1 MFKRQLGNDGCHV
14 YQKYTSTCR
23 IKWQLPV
30 SDVVDRIGIELTHTH
45 YIQLPTRVF
54 YAYH

>member
-30 SDVVDRIGIELTHTH
+30 GDVVDRIGIELTHTH
-45 YIQLPTRVF
+45 YIQLPTWVF
-54 YAYH
+54 YAYR